1 MRVSEFIEQCDGANA
16 ADQVFEV
23 YRTAAARFGYD
34 RLALVP
40 VTPPAR
46 QALGVAGSLPAVGI
60 GANIPELRGST
71 TWRTPTTL
79 AIRCC
84 CKRRV
89 APSRCCGTASSS
101 RRGCRAS
108 SAEC

>member
-16 ADQVFEV
+16 PDQVFEV

-60 GANIPELRGST
+60 GANIPESSGAALLGERLPHLRSG
-71 TWRTPTTL
+71 
-79 AIRCC
+79 A
-84 CKRRV
+84 
-89 APSRCCGTASSS
+89 AAS
-101 RRGCRAS
+101 A
-108 SAEC
+108 A